1 MSQGISLYMK
11 FANLITPN
19 YKIGLRQMIW
29 SSFALFLA
37 ITVLGSFFTLYLQRD
52 FYRQYQEVVTVLQPL
67 SDSSHRLNQNIREV
81 EAGLGFYLLT
91 KDKNY
96 IEEYQG
102 YQTRIDM
109 EVARLF
115 ELAQKLGKDHN
126 EVLDIVVNI
135 RKALDDLHAIEK
147 ILFDLANNKNKNFV
161 ALNYAEE
168 NIAPLNTQ
176 SLGLI
181 GHLVSSVEDMTE
193 LSHADYIE
201 LLHLL
206 FDIRYTWASIM
217 NYNQQYLSY
226 RNENSLQQANK
237 LVEVQLTL
245 LNKLDGFNEVD
256 SLGLTADKE
265 QLIRNFDNYT
275 GHIKTL
281 VNLIQTNRW
290 REDAYILKTRFLEV
304 NQDIESDLN
313 QLVTIQDGQ
322 IAAVSNK
329 IVEKLERNF
338 ILVVVIAMSAVFVT
352 LIIAFIVGR
361 VISHRLGYVM
371 KSMNKI
377 AEGEGTL
384 SQQLETRGNDEVAKF
399 SQSFNKF
406 IDKVRN
412 IVELVLEST
421 DMLVSESQLVY
432 DKTQESRYSIYKQ
445 QQEIEQVVSSMDT
458 VAQGVED
465 VATNATSAAD
475 TSEQAK
481 LQADNGSQVARKSI
495 DNIRI
500 LSGEIMS
507 ASEVIQQVSDD
518 AEKIDHVLSV
528 INDIAEQTNLL
539 ALNAAIEAA
548 RAGEQGRGF
557 AVVADEVRSLSQ
569 RSNQQTIEI
578 KQIIDTL
585 QSNVK
590 QAVEVMAQS
599 QDSANHSVKQIDEVG
614 EALDI
619 IDKSVT
625 TITALSR
632 DIASQSKSQ
641 SDLTQEVKSSVEKIN
656 SIAEG
661 SVKNSNDTANIIQN
675 SLMMSIQLQ
684 GMVNKF
690 LFNKDIYDP
699 EVTKNNKADHDEIE
713 LF

>member
-1 MSQGISLYMK
+1 MK

-19 YKIGLRQMIW
+19 YKLGLRQMIW
-29 SSFALFLA
+29 GSFALFLA
-37 ITVLGSFFTLYLQRD
+37 ITVLGSLFTLYLQRD
-52 FYRQYQEVVTVLQPL
+52 FYQQYQEVVTVLQPL
-67 SDSSHRLNQNIREV
+67 SDSSNRLNQSILEV

-91 KDKNY
+91 KDENY
-96 IEEYQG
+96 IEEYKDHQAK
-102 YQTRIDM
+102 INM
-109 EVARLF
+109 EVVRLF
-115 ELAQKLGKDHN
+115 ELAQKLDEDQN
-126 EVLDIVVNI
+126 TVLDIVVNI
-135 RKALDDLHAIEK
+135 RKELVDLHAIEK
-147 ILFDLANNKNKNFV
+147 ILFDLADNKSKNFL

-168 NIAPLNTQ
+168 NIAPLNRQ

-181 GHLVSSVEDMTE
+181 GHLVSSVEDMLE

-206 FDIRYTWASIM
+206 FNIRYTWASIM
-217 NYNQQYLSY
+217 NHNQQYLSY
-226 RNENSLQQANK
+226 RDEKSLQQANK
-237 LVEVQLTL
+237 LVDVQLTL
-245 LNKLDGFNEVD
+245 LNKLDGFNEID

-265 QLIRNFDNYT
+265 QLKHNFNSYT
-275 GHIKTL
+275 GHLKSL
-281 VNLIQTNRW
+281 EKLIQANRW

-313 QLVTIQDGQ
+313 QLVMLQNEQ
-322 IAAVSNK
+322 IVAVSNK
-329 IVEKLERNF
+329 IVEKLKRNF
-338 ILVVVIAMSAVFVT
+338 ILVVVIAGSAVFVT
-352 LIIAFIVGR
+352 LLIAFIVGQ
-361 VISHRLGYVM
+361 VISYRLGHAM
-371 KSMNKI
+371 RSMNQI

-384 SQQLETRGNDEVAKF
+384 SQELETRGNDEVAKF

-406 IDKVRN
+406 IGKVRN

-421 DMLVSESQLVY
+421 DMLVSETQFVY
-432 DKTQESRYSIYKQ
+432 DKTQESRYSILKQ
-445 QQEIEQVVSSMDT
+445 QQEIEQVVNSMDT
-458 VAQGVED
+458 VAQGVEA
-465 VATNATSAAD
+465 VAANATSAAD
-475 TSEQAK
+475 ASEQAK
-481 LQADNGSQVARKSI
+481 LQADNGSQVARNSI
-495 DNIRI
+495 DNIRT

-507 ASEVIQQVSDD
+507 ASGVIQKVSDD
-518 AEKIDHVLSV
+518 AEKINHVLSV

-557 AVVADEVRSLSQ
+557 AVVADEVRNLSQ

-578 KQIIDTL
+578 KQIIETL

-599 QDSANHSVKQIDEVG
+599 QSSANHSVKQIDEVG

-632 DIASQSKSQ
+632 DIALQSKSQ
-641 SDLTQEVKSSVEKIN
+641 SDLTQDVKLSVEKIN
-656 SIAEG
+656 TIAG
-661 SVKNSNDTANIIQN
+661 NSVKNSNDTANTIQN
-675 SLMMSIQLQ
+675 SLMMSIQLR

-699 EVTKNNKADHDEIE
+699 EITKNNQADHEEIE